1 MKSFY
6 YVSVILLAAAALSAA
21 EVAGTPRDSNIQ
33 NTAGYDGTRVEAQLL
48 VNVQDK
54 TKVVHFIRDNNDPRV
69 VTKTYLL
76 KHVDPYEIRDYLRQM
91 VQSKR
96 VGNTSL
102 QQQYPLNA
110 VNGGNGTPGT
120 NAGIGTAA
128 ASTVAATVSSPV
140 LTTPPTAQPGYN
152 PTLQLGSN
160 TAVEC
165 LKYVD
170 GTSLL
175 IVSAEEYRFKD
186 HENGMGLDSIIQFMD
201 RPQMGANYGT
211 QIFFYLPKF
220 VPAKNLVN
228 LIQNVGMN
236 ISDVTELWQGQ
247 DLVTS
252 DPDLNWLIFDVSNYS
267 CDNIAALLAKYD
279 VPIPQVRLKIS
290 VVEIYD
296 ENDDKMGIDFQNWKN
311 NEGAD
316 FFSAGGRM
324 RNNWSALYSNGMNQQ
339 FGSERTSFYN
349 FNPKWNSRYIDFL
362 ASRGK
367 AKVVHTGEL
376 VIRNNTPARMD
387 RTTQIFYIDT
397 SKPVPDALALP
408 DTGVGPYELL
418 SALIG
423 ELRRKDGTAADTVAN
438 GNYPVG
444 KGNQQ
449 ITTLSSGY
457 GFSMSV
463 SNASVN
469 LAETAFD
476 VTLNNTSLI
485 GFQSNGRPR
494 ISSPS
499 VVSLQVSLPYGKD
512 SFVIGGLRK
521 QEKVESSTGIPWLS
535 DIPVL
540 GYLFSTK
547 STSVKHSELIVLAQ
561 CSWASPK
568 DLPEVRSMSR
578 KTKKP

>member
-1 MKSFY
+1 MKSFC
-6 YVSVILLAAAALSAA
+6 YVSAILLIAAALSAA

-128 ASTVAATVSSPV
+128 AAAVAATVSSPV

-290 VVEIYD
+290 VLEVYD

-324 RNNWSALYSNGMNQQ
+324 RNNWSALYSGGMAKA

-349 FNPKWNSRYIDFL
+349 FNPKWNTRYLDFL
-362 ASRGK
+362 ASSGK
-367 AKVVHTGEL
+367 AKVMHSGEL
-376 VIRNNTPARMD
+376 LIRNNTPAKLD

-397 SKPVPDALALP
+397 SKPYPNALDLP

-418 SALIG
+418 SSLIG
-423 ELRRKDGTAADTVAN
+423 EIRQKTGAAADTVAH

-449 ITTLSSGY
+449 ITAASSGY
-457 GFSMSV
+457 GFTMAV
-463 SNASVN
+463 TNASVN
-469 LAETAFD
+469 LAETSFQ

-485 GFQSNGRPR
+485 GFQSNGQPR

-499 VVSLQVSLPYGKD
+499 VVSLQVSLPYGRD

-521 QEKVESSTGIPWLS
+521 QEKVESSTGIPWLA

-540 GYLFSTK
+540 GYLFATK
-547 STSVKHSELIVLAQ
+547 SNSVKHSELVVLAQ
-561 CSWASPK
+561 CEWASPK
-568 DLPEVRSMSR
+568 DAPQVRGMSR
-578 KTKKP
+578 KTAKP